1 MTIYI
6 LGIAHCL
13 GCRFAGVI
21 HTEADSPLNLG
32 SDGSK
37 IDELSEF
44 STVVR
49 RNFTVSLILLA
60 RQSHVSQNSND
71 TLRGTVTLAVLPRDT
86 TAATTVLRFIQK
98 VTHQS

>member
-13 GCRFAGVI
+13 GCRFAGAI

-32 SDGSK
+32 SDVSK

-44 STVVR
+44 SSQKEFYCLT
-49 RNFTVSLILLA
+49 NPAGSPI
-60 RQSHVSQNSND
+60 SHISKWQRYAKGRSNLWD
-71 TLRGTVTLAVLPRDT
+71 AVLLRDT
-86 TAATTVLRFIQK
+86 AEATAVLRFIQK

>member
-13 GCRFAGVI
+13 GCRFAGAM

-60 RQSHVSQNSND
+60 RQSQNSND
-71 TLRGTVTLAVLPRDT
+71 TLRSTVTLAVLPRGA